1 MSVVFVF
8 NASLNDVA
16 PVLPNLLTVY
26 QKWLFWWISFCVFLF
41 CLYILAQVQWVFCLI
56 SVPHSMRLLLFLQ
69 SRCLLIYRERKKW
82 ELLMDVFFV
91 SSFFCPHSP
100 NWVLWVLCLILMLR
114 SMTLLLCLQS
124 CCLLICFFRH
134 VIKTT
139 SRIKNSDRLES
150 LTSEIEFSAG
160 NDVHRKCNT
169 LNRAFFLGTTPYNN
183 NTNVSFSFEFIE
195 KKHYKL
201 HK

>member
-1 MSVVFVF
+1 MDVFCVFFLLSSLSKLSFVSVVFDV

-16 PVLPNLLTVY
+16 PVSSILLSVD
-26 QKWLFWWISFCVFLF
+26 LFF
-41 CLYILAQVQWVFCLI
+41 Q
-56 SVPHSMRLLLFLQ
+56 
-69 SRCLLIYRERKKW
+69 
-82 ELLMDVFFV
+82 
-91 SSFFCPHSP
+91 
-100 NWVLWVLCLILMLR
+100 
-114 SMTLLLCLQS
+114 T
-124 CCLLICFFRH
+124 RH
-134 VIKTT
+134 KTT